1 LNGLEGQAA
10 AVLLAFQPGQEGA
23 EAIADLLTGKVNP
36 SGRLVVSI
44 PKNAGAIPYYYNHK
58 LKSGGTPIAYHFGSK
73 YSFGY
78 GLSYTRFEYSAL
90 IIQQARVDI
99 NDGTIALSLA
109 LENTGER
116 EGCEV
121 VQVYVRDIN
130 ASLVRPVKELKAFKR
145 VSLQPRQR
153 AEVSFAIPVDM
164 LNFTN
169 RDNQRMVEAGEFEIM
184 VGASSSDIKLKGR
197 VEVVGENRVL
207 DRDWR
212 MESQANVS
220 YLK

>member
-1 LNGLEGQAA
+1 
-10 AVLLAFQPGQEGA
+10 
-23 EAIADLLTGKVNP
+23 
-36 SGRLVVSI
+36 
-44 PKNAGAIPYYYNHK
+44 
-58 LKSGGTPIAYHFGSK
+58 
-73 YSFGY
+73 
-78 GLSYTRFEYSAL
+78 
-90 IIQQARVDI
+90 
-99 NDGTIALSLA
+99 
-109 LENTGER
+109 
-116 EGCEV
+116 
-121 VQVYVRDIN
+121 VRDPY

-145 VSLQPRQR
+145 VLLQPRQR

-212 MESQANVS
+212 MESQAHVKLFETS
-220 YLK
+220 CLT